1 MPHPLFLVD
10 AFTLGPDRPFTGN
23 PAAVCVLDGEA
34 DAAWMQAVA
43 AEMNLSETAFLHPDP
58 PSTAGNPGPGAV
70 RCWHLRWFTPAAEV
84 ELCGHATLAAAHV
97 LWTTGRADPKHPLPL
112 ATRFRGTLTC
122 TRTADDA
129 IAMDFPAD
137 PATPVP
143 LPDGLL
149 DTLRLTDE
157 PIRTARSR
165 YDWLVELPDADA
177 VRAADP
183 DFSALAAFDCRGVM
197 LTASG
202 STTVAAP
209 ARDATDNDPPDV
221 VSRFFAPRLRV
232 AEDPVTGSA
241 HCVLGPWWF
250 DRVGRDTLGCEQ
262 LSARGGRLTVTR
274 LGPDRVGLAG
284 TAVTVVEGTL
294 R

>member
-1 MPHPLFLVD
+1 MPHPLYLVD
-10 AFTLGPDRPFTGN
+10 AFTLGPNRPFTGN

-58 PSTAGNPGPGAV
+58 PSAAATPGPAAV

-97 LWTTGRADPKHPLPL
+97 LWTTGRADPRHPLPF

-122 TRTADDA
+122 TRSEDNA

-137 PATPVP
+137 PATPAP

-149 DTLRLTDE
+149 ATLHLHDD
-157 PIRTARSR
+157 PVRTARSR
-165 YDWLVELPDADA
+165 YDWLIELPDADA
-177 VRAADP
+177 VCAAAP

-197 LTASG
+197 LTAPGSG
-202 STTVAAP
+202 SRSGPDGPGDAAG
-209 ARDATDNDPPDV
+209 PDV

-241 HCVLGPWWF
+241 HCVLGLWWF
-250 DRVGRDTLGCEQ
+250 DRLGRDTLQCEQ

-274 LGPDRVGLAG
+274 FAPDRVGLAG
-284 TAVTVVEGTL
+284 AAVTVLDGTL